1 MARRA
6 VAERLNQKEE
16 RRPCSNTDGVSE
28 PTRGKFVTN
37 NITRHSGGQSPF
49 DAIRRVTPEGREYW
63 SARELMPL
71 LGYDSWRRF
80 ADAIDRAKVA
90 AANSGYELTAL
101 FAGAVKKGDG
111 SPAEDFH
118 LARYACYLIALN
130 GDPRK
135 PEIAAAQTYFVIKT
149 REAETRPAI
158 QGGDITRLELI
169 EIARNAE
176 MERLALEAK
185 NAELEPKADAYD
197 NFIDATGK
205 YSVGAVAK
213 MLGSSQNRLFRDLRN
228 AGVLIPKGSMRNT
241 PYQPYMHHFEVK
253 AHEYERS
260 NGEMGC
266 SYTTYVQPSGI
277 DFIRRKLG
285 LPAIDP
291 IIPGVDG
298 EVRA

>member
-1 MARRA
+1 MQDQHSPQVMPFNYGDTA
-6 VAERLNQKEE
+6 VRTVVIDGEPWFVLADLCKVLGLTTPAKVVERLD
-16 RRPCSNTDGVSE
+16 DGVSSTHPISDSLGRTQQMTIVSE
-28 PTRGKFVTN
+28 
-37 NITRHSGGQSPF
+37 SGMYEVV
-49 DAIRRVTPEGREYW
+49 IR
-63 SARELMPL
+63 S
-71 LGYDSWRRF
+71 D
-80 ADAIDRAKVA
+80 
-90 AANSGYELTAL
+90 
-101 FAGAVKKGDG
+101 
-111 SPAEDFH
+111 
-118 LARYACYLIALN
+118 
-130 GDPRK
+130 K
-135 PEIAAAQTYFVIKT
+135 PEAVAFRRWITGTVLPEIRKTGSFNAQ
-149 REAETRPAI
+149 PAI
-158 QGGDITRLELI
+158 KGGDITRLELI

-213 MLGSSQNRLFRDLRN
+213 MLGSSQNKLFRDLRN
-228 AGVLIPKGSMRNT
+228 AGVLIAKGSMRNT